1 VAIRNFTEE
10 EVTAR
15 ARKLA
20 DEQGPGWEAV
30 MAEEH
35 VGKDTAALRH
45 WLQRALEDLEAE
57 DITGLEV
64 EADTPKTVGLE

>member
-1 VAIRNFTEE
+1 VAIRSFTEE

-30 MAEEH
+30 MAEER
-35 VGKDTAALRH
+35 VGRDPATLRR
-45 WLQRALEDLEAE
+45 WMQRALQDLEAE
-57 DITGLEV
+57 DTTTLEV
-64 EADTPKTVGLE
+64 EADAPKTVGLD

>member
-1 VAIRNFTEE
+1 MAIRNFTEE

-20 DEQGPGWEAV
+20 DEQGPGWDAIMSDER
-30 MAEEH
+30 
-35 VGKDTAALRH
+35 VGKDTTTLRH

-57 DITGLEV
+57 DVTALEV
-64 EADTPKTVGLE
+64 EADTPKTVGLD

>member
-1 VAIRNFTEE
+1 MAIRSFTEE
-10 EVTAR
+10 EVTER

-20 DEQGPGWEAV
+20 NEQGPGWDAV

-35 VGKDTAALRH
+35 VGKDTATLRY
-45 WLQRALEDLEAE
+45 WMQQALEDLEAE
-57 DITGLEV
+57 DITSLEV